1 MSATANLEGASGT
14 GSSAEAT
21 LTISVGDLRFKA
33 RFEEADAPNTV
44 AAIRRLLPIR
54 TKLTIAPWCG
64 EAGSIDMEDSGFDLG
79 ETEHESFENHTTHPG
94 PGELIIYPGGF
105 SELEII
111 FAYGPAVFARR
122 IGNLAGNHFA
132 TVVEGREN
140 FRELGRRLIW
150 DGAQDLT
157 IEEA

>member
-1 MSATANLEGASGT
+1 MATANTE
-14 GSSAEAT
+14 SSRAEAGQGGG
-21 LTISVGDLRFKA
+21 LRISVGELTFRA
-33 RFEEADAPNTV
+33 QFEEDAAPNTV
-44 AAIRRLLPIR
+44 AAIRHLLPIHS
-54 TKLTIAPWCG
+54 KIVQAAWCG
-64 EAGSIDMEDSGFDLG
+64 EAGCVDMEDSGFDLG

-105 SELEII
+105 SDIEII

-132 TVVEGREN
+132 SVNDGREQL
-140 FRELGRRLIW
+140 RELGRKLIW
-150 DGAQDLT
+150 EGAQDIT